1 MLKYREDVKMITPKE
16 IERKTMSEAK
26 RKEAKNSIFGFY
38 IGRPITYVLTVPF
51 LYTNISPNVI
61 TVWSIIFAIG
71 GYICLSMA
79 GTVKWRLIGLL
90 LIFLW
95 NMGDGI
101 DGNIARYKG
110 LKSANG
116 DLLDTLGGYLAMVLI
131 VLGMGNAAY
140 NDSEGT
146 VLLAKIF
153 PVALS
158 GISAVMMIIPRL
170 LMHRKLAMK
179 ADEEAEKLKDKST
192 YSLAKIIMLNICD
205 PAGFQEI
212 IMLFCIILHL
222 NTEFTIGYFII
233 NFAVMVYSIKGLM
246 D

>member
-38 IGRPITYVLTVPF
+38 VGRPITYVLTVPF
-51 LYTNISPNVI
+51 LYTNISPNAI

-71 GYICLSMA
+71 GYICLSLA

-95 NMGDGI
+95 SMGDGI

-158 GISAVMMIIPRL
+158 WNSCCNDVIPRL
-170 LMHRKLAMK
+170 LMHRKLAI
-179 ADEEAEKLKDKST
+179 E
-192 YSLAKIIMLNICD
+192 
-205 PAGFQEI
+205 G
-212 IMLFCIILHL
+212 
-222 NTEFTIGYFII
+222 G
-233 NFAVMVYSIKGLM
+233 
-246 D
+246 

>member
-1 MLKYREDVKMITPKE
+1 MLVH
-16 IERKTMSEAK
+16 
-26 RKEAKNSIFGFY
+26 
-38 IGRPITYVLTVPF
+38 
-51 LYTNISPNVI
+51 
-61 TVWSIIFAIG
+61 
-71 GYICLSMA
+71 A

-95 NMGDGI
+95 SMGDGI

-212 IMLFCIILHL
+212 IMLFCIILL
-222 NTEFTIGYFII
+222 
-233 NFAVMVYSIKGLM
+233 
-246 D
+246 